1 MARTSL
7 KENENRLAK
16 LELAV
21 EELSRGVLNHKDVL
35 NSILNSLEIN
45 IVNHAELRQE
55 LLARIKDLETKL
67 RAISKK

>member
-35 NSILNSLEIN
+35 DSILNSLEIN
-45 IVNHAELRQE
+45 IVNHTELRQE
-55 LLARIKDLETKL
+55 LLARIKDLEAKL
-67 RAISKK
+67 RAISKN